1 LLRKVPKGLRSTNG
15 LTQFAYGQ
23 LRQAALT
30 LAESLSKK
38 RQIMK
43 SEIKYIELKSGFS
56 DDGPAWIGLV
66 SFSKSGKTI
75 YYDGKAFQSL
85 NGNGISGNY
94 YEIESGDEYW
104 ISGVKKNQKDRHV
117 YGKGKIYV
125 EKRILNEYLKIVNL
139 QNLNPKLYEINEV
152 DEEIPISK
160 INELEN
166 QKFESDL
173 EINESKR
180 FLKSSEMNDE
190 ELEYF
195 INYYNEGSI
204 NGRYLKGRKMSRNR
218 MNELIAEKELRTQKT
233 FC

>member
-1 LLRKVPKGLRSTNG
+1 
-15 LTQFAYGQ
+15 
-23 LRQAALT
+23 
-30 LAESLSKK
+30 
-38 RQIMK
+38 MK

-75 YYDGKAFQSL
+75 YYDGKALQSL

-104 ISGVKKNQKDRHV
+104 ISGVKKNQKDRHKF
-117 YGKGKIYV
+117 GGGKIFV

-166 QKFESDL
+166 QLFLDD
-173 EINESKR
+173 NNSKTAICS
-180 FLKSSEMNDE
+180 FLANSIKGKYLCENYRKDFVIARSFPIGKI
-190 ELEYF
+190 YF
-195 INYYNEGSI
+195 
-204 NGRYLKGRKMSRNR
+204 
-218 MNELIAEKELRTQKT
+218 LIDDKL
-233 FC
+233 